1 MEIKET
7 RAVSITEAK
16 LILQKRK
23 EEGELGYEQNQA
35 LENSEKFSS
44 KDQKELDKMVKE
56 LTKEGKISEETAK
69 KLIDISPNNPST
81 LKAVLLKD
89 KVDLSEEEIA
99 SVIKKLE

>member
-1 MEIKET
+1 MEIKDSKP
-7 RAVSITEAK
+7 VSITEAK

-35 LENSEKFSS
+35 VENSERFSS

-56 LTKEGKISEETAK
+56 ITKEGKITEETAK

-99 SVIKKLE
+99 AVIKKLE